1 MTASTRRTGARVVG
15 ERLAEKEALVAVVR
29 PRGQAMFHTQDCG
42 HAKRAI
48 SGLYVLPEDFA
59 PGDVRCSTC
68 RPDLSTP
75 PATTDGGA

>member
-1 MTASTRRTGARVVG
+1 
-15 ERLAEKEALVAVVR
+15 
-29 PRGQAMFHTQDCG
+29 MFHTQDCG